1 MSESGMVRAK
11 RTRERRVFVEAEK
24 GEGVCGVWRSERVGE
39 CVWRGVMKNGKQAA
53 SGSTRRDAQA
63 GLTRPESGACS
74 RLAKLDQATGK
85 LSC

>member
-39 CVWRGVMKNGKQAA
+39 CVCVEGGNEEWKTSCFRVHPTRCA
-53 SGSTRRDAQA
+53 SGTD
-63 GLTRPESGACS
+63 
-74 RLAKLDQATGK
+74 
-85 LSC
+85 